1 MEWRLS
7 LQPHRTPMPSNQLD
21 ESDLVFVAPPFF
33 VRVSVRGKT
42 HEPIASSSLFSQPV
56 VRRCDSPADL
66 GTEVKRAFARAHH
79 IYHYSFN
86 GHSAAGSS
94 VGKPSVSANFFWCP
108 DLTVRLNL
116 SYSSFF
122 KVL

>member
-1 MEWRLS
+1 MALVTATAPNSDAVKPAGRIRPRLCC
-7 LQPHRTPMPSNQLD
+7 PA
-21 ESDLVFVAPPFF
+21 VFVS
-33 VRVSVRGKT
+33 VSVRGKT

-94 VGKPSVSANFFWCP
+94 VGKPSVSAIFFWCP